1 MMDQG
6 LHYAGVPPSQHGVES
21 MYWPSQMLA
30 AQTCH
35 GGWTYAGMGA
45 QDGRGQPPSLPAL
58 PAPAAIQME
67 QRSKHSITG
76 AQGAV
81 TVKG

>member
-6 LHYAGVPPSQHGVES
+6 LHYAGVPPSQHGVEA
-21 MYWPSQMLA
+21 MWWPSQMPA

-45 QDGRGQPPSLPAL
+45 QDGRGKPPSLPAL
-58 PAPAAIQME
+58 PAPAAIQMDSVPSTASPAPRE
-67 QRSKHSITG
+67 P
-76 AQGAV
+76 
-81 TVKG
+81 